1 MISKYDEIYME
12 ACEDMVETYGRLGN
26 EIIQEIKEVHVCQY

>member
-12 ACEDMVETYGRLGN
+12 ACEDMVNVFGDLINELMDEIRIGRGS
-26 EIIQEIKEVHVCQY
+26 K